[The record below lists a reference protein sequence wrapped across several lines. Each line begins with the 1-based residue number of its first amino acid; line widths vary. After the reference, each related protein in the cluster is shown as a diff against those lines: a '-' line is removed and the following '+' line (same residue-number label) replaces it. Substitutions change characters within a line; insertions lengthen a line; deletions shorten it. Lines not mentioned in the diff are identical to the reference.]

1 MRRPVCRIVNAVRLM
16 TGTMLPPKAPKRILI
31 VGARPMAL
39 KWMVKMMY
47 RVLTIVSGA
56 MALAACSSSPDWMN
70 LDALKPSPILDTVRF
85 ESEPPGAEA
94 KASNGQSC
102 RTPCALALPINAP
115 MTATFALNGFLPES
129 ETIEPVSATGS
140 PTQFRPNP
148 VTVELAAAPPQPA
161 KKPAPKKKAAP
172 SGKPAAKPAARPKPA
187 AAAPSSGA
195 ATAAPAQQP
204 APWPSNP
211 PPAR

>member
-1 MRRPVCRIVNAVRLM
+1 
-16 TGTMLPPKAPKRILI
+16 MLPPKAPNRILI
-31 VGARPMAL
+31 VGARPMSL

-70 LDALKPSPILDTVRF
+70 LDALKPAPILDTVRF

-102 RTPCALALPINAP
+102 RTPCALALPVNAP
-115 MTATFALNGFLPES
+115 MTVTFTLNGYLPES